1 MRNGLFFAIIGVT
14 SLSLA
19 TQVLD
24 AYRISQINRQ
34 IVKLST
40 TARAEGWQFGWQE
53 KARQW
58 RPWGSRIV
66 LTALLI
72 GNASGEGWTGQSVT
86 ITPGWRHPLAASFT
100 NKGVQILRPGG
111 DVVLSA
117 GGGSGWFDPSRQV
130 IVYRTAGVTA
140 SGLPISGIDTLTL
153 RDVTARFLPGG
164 RSADPSL
171 AWSLDLHAGRVEPK
185 LNATQGSGSPTPIL
199 QDLLAALPAARYF
212 HLALAALHRTN
223 DGHNPSDHPAG
234 LTHNVGY
241 ERFLIQ
247 EASFTL
253 GPLSVVARGTLSGTG
268 QGSVWAHLS
277 GLQGFARY
285 WVAHT
290 PQALRNNP
298 DYARLLAGLD
308 EQTARIPDH
317 LDLPIP
323 LSPDDNLLQNH
334 ISAIITGHYR

>member
-1 MRNGLFFAIIGVT
+1 MRKGLFFTIIGVT
-14 SLSLA
+14 SLLLSI
-19 TQVLD
+19 QVLD
-24 AYRISQINRQ
+24 AYRISQIDRQ
-34 IVKLST
+34 IVKLSA
-40 TARAEGWQFGWQE
+40 TARAEGWRFTWQE
-53 KARQW
+53 EARQW

-66 LTALLI
+66 LTAPLI
-72 GNASGEGWTGQSVT
+72 GRASGEGWTGRSLT

-100 NKGVQILRPGG
+100 NEGAQILRPGG

-130 IVYRTAGVTA
+130 IIYRTAGVTA

-153 RDVTARFLPGG
+153 RDITARFLPGG

-171 AWSLDLHAGRVEPK
+171 AWSLDLRADRVEPK
-185 LNATQGSGSPTPIL
+185 LSATRGSGSLTPSL
-199 QDLLAALPAARYF
+199 PDLLAALPEARYF
-212 HLALAALHRTN
+212 HLVLAALHRTS
-223 DGHNPSDHPAG
+223 DGHDLSDHPAG
-234 LTHNVGY
+234 LTHDVGY

-268 QGSVWAHLS
+268 QGTVWAHLS

-323 LSPDDNLLQNH
+323 LGPDDILLQNH

>member
-1 MRNGLFFAIIGVT
+1 MKKGLFFTIIGVT
-14 SLSLA
+14 SLLLA
-19 TQVLD
+19 VQALD
-24 AYRISQINRQ
+24 AYRISQIDRQ
-34 IVKLST
+34 IARLSM
-40 TARAEGWQFGWQE
+40 TAQAEGWRFTWQE

-66 LTALLI
+66 LTAPLI
-72 GNASGEGWTGQSVT
+72 GRGSREGWTGQSLT
-86 ITPGWRHPLAASFT
+86 IKPGWRHPFAASFT
-100 NKGVQILRPGG
+100 SEGVQILRPGG

-130 IVYRTAGVTA
+130 IVYRTTGVTA

-153 RDVTARFLPGG
+153 RNVTARFLPGA
-164 RSADPSL
+164 RNTDPSL
-171 AWSLDLHAGRVEPK
+171 AWSLDLHADRVEPK
-185 LNATQGSGSPTPIL
+185 LTATQGSGSLTPSL
-199 QDLLAALPAARYF
+199 QDLLAALPTARYL
-212 HLALAALHRTN
+212 HLVLAALHRTSN
-223 DGHNPSDHPAG
+223 GHDQGDRAAG
-234 LTHNVGY
+234 LPHDVGY

-253 GPLSVVARGTLSGTG
+253 GPVSVVARGTLSGTG
-268 QGSVWAHLS
+268 QGTVWAHLS

-323 LSPDDNLLQNH
+323 LGPDDILLQNH